1 MDKKQAFGY
10 SLHLNLYNCLGSIEC
25 FRKPGKDSDNGKMIL
40 KIFVDYV
47 LNLIDMKPVYN
58 PICEYYGDHAFNRGY
73 SYVQLINTSNIT
85 IHTVSGS
92 KDIYID
98 LFSCKQ
104 FDVDKVRSYAKFY
117 FLPSELTYD
126 FLER

>member
-25 FRKPGKDSDNGKMIL
+25 FRKPGKDSDNGRMIL

-47 LNLIDMKPVYN
+47 LNLIDMKPVYE
-58 PICEYYGDHAFNRGY
+58 PLVKYYGDFKENRGY

-92 KDIYID
+92 KDLYLDI
-98 LFSCKQ
+98 FSCKQ
-104 FDVDKVRSYAKFY
+104 FDIDKVRSYSKFY
-117 FLPSELTYD
+117 FLPGEMHYD